1 MCFMVCV
8 LYDIQNMTKILR
20 QIMNQYLCYY
30 FYLSMNTCVEI
41 DISARI
47 KFIVRNWIEQKFG
60 VYRSIDMGLLSN
72 ILRGVNVFK
81 NFILAL
87 WRIKF
92 KVEVVYDINQLSQ
105 LSIVCQNNASKHLKL
120 DLSMY
125 KVCLSSSPV
134 AA

>member
-1 MCFMVCV
+1 
-8 LYDIQNMTKILR
+8 
-20 QIMNQYLCYY
+20 
-30 FYLSMNTCVEI
+30 
-41 DISARI
+41 
-47 KFIVRNWIEQKFG
+47 
-60 VYRSIDMGLLSN
+60 MGLQSN
-72 ILRGVNVFK
+72 ILLVMNVFNK
-81 NFILAL
+81 FVLAL

-120 DLSMY
+120 DLSIY

>member
-1 MCFMVCV
+1 
-8 LYDIQNMTKILR
+8 
-20 QIMNQYLCYY
+20 
-30 FYLSMNTCVEI
+30 
-41 DISARI
+41 
-47 KFIVRNWIEQKFG
+47 
-60 VYRSIDMGLLSN
+60 MGLLSN
-72 ILRGVNVFK
+72 ILMGVNVFR

-87 WRIKF
+87 WKIKF